1 MRLPSVTQFTS
12 FFTLFV
18 VLLLIPFRVQA
29 VDIYLLHTNNTNGAL
44 ENCLCPGKSYGS
56 LEKRIHYIRDW
67 LKDHPNSILVD
78 AGDFL
83 SSTRRALKDSIAF
96 RGYEMMPYDAVA
108 LGDQEFFRGIPFL
121 SGLMEDSDLP
131 FVASNLQQP
140 QLPNLQSEILIE
152 RNGITFGIFSVLD
165 PSIFRFYPKSV
176 SEVVDFLSYEEVAT
190 RQAAALSEKADVV
203 VMLSHLGI
211 EKDREL
217 AASVEEIDVIVGGHT
232 QTILQEP
239 EKIGNTLIVQAGKDG
254 YYVGELK
261 LTFDEEKELQSYS
274 GKLIPMD
281 ISMPNDPVMVNMIIE
296 YNRLKRQ
303 RLSRWVER
311 ISPVPAEYI
320 VAPAAKCGTCHPDKL
335 EHWLTTAHAASF
347 TTLENEHKH
356 KSPDCLSCHTTG
368 FGRDDGYLNYNITA
382 GFKRVNCTECHYVA
396 AEHLKKPFLSKIGI
410 PSEVACLR
418 CHDQKNSP
426 SFEFAAFTER
436 IRHPVIEEI
445 TEVEPIEE
453 EVALTE
459 APTEPEISKEPVIK
473 EEAVLAEAP
482 VAEEEVQENIAMT
495 EPTKI
500 SMPEILEALETVAVT
515 DEETVDEE
523 AVLEEA
529 PAAAEDIQEKT
540 AMAETLLM
548 AEQEIAEESEVE
560 PVAEE
565 VVKEE
570 KVAKEIP
577 VLHLKHVVVEG
588 ESLWKLAE
596 QYLNDGTRWQ
606 EIYVLNRENIS
617 NPDLIREGQELN
629 IQFLQGEE

>member
-1 MRLPSVTQFTS
+1 MRFPSVTQFTS

-18 VLLLIPFRVQA
+18 VLLLIPFQAQA

-56 LEKRIHYIRDW
+56 IEKRIHYVRDW

-83 SSTRRALKDSIAF
+83 SSTRRTLKDSIAF

-217 AASVEEIDVIVGGHT
+217 AALVEEIDVIVGGHT

-303 RLSRWVER
+303 RLTRRIER
-311 ISPVPAEYI
+311 ITPIPEEYL

-347 TTLENEHKH
+347 TTLENEHKY
-356 KSPDCLSCHTTG
+356 KSPDCLSCHTSG

-382 GFKRVNCTECHYVA
+382 GLKTVNCTECHYVSV
-396 AEHLKKPFLSKIGI
+396 EHLKKPFLSKPG
-410 PSEVACLR
+410 PPTEAACLR

-426 SFEFAAFTER
+426 SYEFAAFTER
-436 IRHPVIEEI
+436 ILHPMIEVIDAELSIIVSSELPKP
-445 TEVEPIEE
+445 EVT
-453 EVALTE
+453 A
-459 APTEPEISKEPVIK
+459 EPE
-473 EEAVLAEAP
+473 
-482 VAEEEVQENIAMT
+482 
-495 EPTKI
+495 
-500 SMPEILEALETVAVT
+500 
-515 DEETVDEE
+515 D
-523 AVLEEA
+523 
-529 PAAAEDIQEKT
+529 
-540 AMAETLLM
+540 
-548 AEQEIAEESEVE
+548 E

-565 VVKEE
+565 VAEKDKVGEE
-570 KVAKEIP
+570 LP
-577 VLHLKHVVVEG
+577 VLQLKHVVVEG
-588 ESLWKLAE
+588 ENLWKLAE

-606 EIYVLNRENIS
+606 EIYMLNRENIS

-629 IQFLQGEE
+629 IQFPQGEE

>member
-1 MRLPSVTQFTS
+1 
-12 FFTLFV
+12 
-18 VLLLIPFRVQA
+18 
-29 VDIYLLHTNNTNGAL
+29 
-44 ENCLCPGKSYGS
+44 
-56 LEKRIHYIRDW
+56 
-67 LKDHPNSILVD
+67 DHPNSILVD

-303 RLSRWVER
+303 RLTRRIER
-311 ISPVPAEYI
+311 IMPIPAEYL

-356 KSPDCLSCHTTG
+356 KSPDCLSCHTSG

-382 GFKRVNCTECHYVA
+382 GLKTVNCTECHYVSV
-396 AEHLKKPFLSKIGI
+396 EHLKKPFLSKPG
-410 PSEVACLR
+410 PPTEAACLR

-426 SFEFAAFTER
+426 SYEFAAFTER
-436 IRHPVIEEI
+436 ILHPMIEVIDAEPSIIVSSELPKP
-445 TEVEPIEE
+445 EVT
-453 EVALTE
+453 A
-459 APTEPEISKEPVIK
+459 EPE
-473 EEAVLAEAP
+473 
-482 VAEEEVQENIAMT
+482 
-495 EPTKI
+495 
-500 SMPEILEALETVAVT
+500 
-515 DEETVDEE
+515 D
-523 AVLEEA
+523 
-529 PAAAEDIQEKT
+529 
-540 AMAETLLM
+540 
-548 AEQEIAEESEVE
+548 E

-565 VVKEE
+565 VVEKE
-570 KVAKEIP
+570 KVAEELP
-577 VLHLKHVVVEG
+577 VLQLKHVVVEG

-606 EIYVLNRENIS
+606 EIYMLNRENIS

-629 IQFLQGEE
+629 IQFPQGEE